1 MTKAR
6 LTLIFAAIAFIPGLA
21 GAQVFTVGGDDAD
34 YYGPRRSPVF
44 GGGSLVYGKP
54 SGSFADYVDQGFGF
68 DGFVRLKLDRRGVFS
83 LGLEGGWLQYGRE
96 KMRVPL
102 SSTIGRVQVDVV
114 TSNNIMFLG
123 LGPQVMSP
131 TGAVRP
137 YLSGSVGFSYLFTES
152 SVDGDDRDY
161 YYGSDG
167 SFAKSTNY
175 SDAVFATTGGAGIY
189 IPFGSRANAGLDIGM
204 RYHNSGRGKY
214 LKEGSI
220 VDRPG
225 TTPLIF
231 PIESRTDL
239 FTWRI
244 GFVAGLR

>member
-1 MTKAR
+1 MKRINVVRIAM
-6 LTLIFAAIAFIPGLA
+6 AAALVPSLA
-21 GAQVFTVGGDDAD
+21 GAQVFTVGGSDDREI
-34 YYGPRRSPVF
+34 GPRRSPVF
-44 GGGSLVYGKP
+44 GGASLVYGRP
-54 SGSFADYVDQGFGF
+54 SGTFADYVEQGFGV
-68 DGFVRLKLDRRGVFS
+68 DGFGRWKVDRRGVFS

-96 KMRVPL
+96 TMRVPL
-102 SSTIGRVQVDVV
+102 SSTIGRVEVDVT
-114 TSNNIMFLG
+114 TSNNIIFLG
-123 LGPQVMSP
+123 AGPQLMAPS
-131 TGAVRP
+131 GALRP
-137 YLSGSVGFSYLFTES
+137 YINGSAGFSYLFTES

-161 YYGSDG
+161 GYGNDG

-175 SDAVFATTGGAGIY
+175 SDFVFATTGGAGLY
-189 IPFGSRANAGLDIGM
+189 IPFGAKREAGLDIGV

-231 PIESRTDL
+231 PIESETHL
-239 FTWRI
+239 LSWRI